1 MAPLLLPLLFA
12 NGAITLRSLLFGDQS
27 QSPSQGNPSLVVAG
41 VHDALSAKVF
51 ASAGAKVLFL
61 SGFGVS
67 ATRLGQP
74 DAGLLTLNEMEETA
88 RHVVA
93 AAAVG
98 SKSAPPPVIVDGDT
112 GYGGAANIR
121 RTVRGLAAAGAAA
134 VTVSA

>member
-1 MAPLLLPLLFA
+1 M
-12 NGAITLRSLLFGDQS
+12 
-27 QSPSQGNPSLVVAG
+27 
-41 VHDALSAKVF
+41 
-51 ASAGAKVLFL
+51 